1 MFVKGDGLICLD
13 DFMELKDSGAL
24 TDLEAKMI
32 GVFRLLSIQNQKDI
46 LRFAEVMVTK
56 SQAFDGADS

>member
-1 MFVKGDGLICLD
+1 MFVKGDGINCLSD
-13 DFMELKDSGAL
+13 VRKLEELAAL

-32 GVFRLLSIQNQKDI
+32 SVFRLLSIQNQKDI